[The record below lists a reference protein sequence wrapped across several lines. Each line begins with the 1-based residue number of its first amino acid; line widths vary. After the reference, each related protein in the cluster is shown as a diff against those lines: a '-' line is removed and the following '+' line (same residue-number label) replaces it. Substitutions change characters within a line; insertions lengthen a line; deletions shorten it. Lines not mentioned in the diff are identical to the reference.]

1 MDSSSTGYA
10 GAKILLIEDDPQ
22 AVGILEPILI
32 AKGFSVAVA
41 RDGIEGLE
49 KVKIVSPDIL
59 LLDIHMPRLDGI
71 AVCRQVKS
79 HPATRMIPVIMLTAN
94 SDLEKKLSAIE
105 AGADDFVNKPYNSLE
120 LVTRLK
126 SLLRVKYLNE
136 QLDNAEDVLFSM
148 ARAIEAKDAY
158 TQGHVERV
166 SRLAVRLG
174 AHLGFSEDEKDSLR
188 KGGVLHDIGK
198 IGVPDKIL
206 NKAGP
211 LTTEE
216 RHIIRMH
223 PVQGAKIVEKL
234 KTVRGAIPVIRH
246 HHERMD
252 GTGYPDHLRGSD
264 IPLLARVMTI
274 VDIYDALTTTR
285 SYRKRLPHE
294 VALEIL
300 WEEANKGWWD
310 KGILGEFSSM
320 LHKEIDGP
328 THDSVS
334 FPSPSP
340 SPSPSPATS

>member
-1 MDSSSTGYA
+1 MDPSGTGFA

-32 AKGFSVAVA
+32 SKGFSVAVA
-41 RDGIEGLE
+41 RDGVEGLE
-49 KVKIVSPDIL
+49 KVQLLSPDL
-59 LLDIHMPRLDGI
+59 VLCDIQMPRMNGLD
-71 AVCRQVKS
+71 VCREVKANL
-79 HPATRMIPVIMLTAN
+79 ATRIIPVVMLTAM
-94 SDLEKKLSAIE
+94 SDFEMKLQALE
-105 AGADDFVNKPYNSLE
+105 AGADDFVNKPYNTVE
-120 LVTRLK
+120 LMTRVK

-166 SRLAVRLG
+166 SQLSVRLAD
-174 AHLGFSEDEKDSLR
+174 HLKLSAEDKDALR
-188 KGGVLHDIGK
+188 KGGVLHDVGK

-216 RHIIRMH
+216 RLIIRMH
-223 PVQGAKIVEKL
+223 PGQGAKICEKL
-234 KTVRGAIPVIRH
+234 KSVRGAIPVIRH

-252 GTGYPDHLRGSD
+252 GTGYPDHLSGQE
-264 IPLLARVMTI
+264 IPILARVMTI

-294 VALEIL
+294 VAMEIL

-310 KGILGEFSSM
+310 KNILAEFADM
-320 LHKEIDGP
+320 LRRDREEAGANERP
-328 THDSVS
+328 PASAV
-334 FPSPSP
+334 PS
-340 SPSPSPATS
+340 